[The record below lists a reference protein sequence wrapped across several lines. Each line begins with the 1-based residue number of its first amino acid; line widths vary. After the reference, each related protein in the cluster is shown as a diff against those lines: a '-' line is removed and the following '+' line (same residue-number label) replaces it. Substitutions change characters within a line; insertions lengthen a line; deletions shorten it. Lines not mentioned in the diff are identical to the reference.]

1 MKTIISLIGCIQLTN
16 EQDLWISSDSM
27 ENDMKN
33 LDLLLWKGP
42 WIFEIYLTNGMS
54 KFLFIEKFSCSSFI
68 PAVLCQR
75 SINFFMIKITLLA
88 SSFFEKNCVCLIPF
102 YNFFYRCSRQPF
114 HLSFNAT
121 RLLIS
126 VDSSL
131 SDFWV
136 TDFNSRLNLSQITFS
151 IACLVTSA
159 LHFPLE
165 DGGGRR
171 GCWVGQGHAFRD
183 EALISENFKLNSACR
198 HSHRISFIHFRM
210 GLRWYRRRAAVAA

>member
-1 MKTIISLIGCIQLTN
+1 MNKIFEFHQTPWRLTWIISTFFFEKVVSFRYLFNQWNVEVFIYWKVQLF
-16 EQDLWISSDSM
+16 QFY
-27 ENDMKN
+27 
-33 LDLLLWKGP
+33 P
-42 WIFEIYLTNGMS
+42 
-54 KFLFIEKFSCSSFI
+54 SCTVS
-68 PAVLCQR
+68 AKYQ
-75 SINFFMIKITLLA
+75 FFMIKITLLA

-165 DGGGRR
+165 DGRGRR
-171 GCWVGQGHAFRD
+171 GCWVGQGHAFRE
-183 EALISENFKLNSACR
+183 EALISENFKLNPACR

-210 GLRWYRRRAAVAA
+210 ELRWYRQRAAVAA